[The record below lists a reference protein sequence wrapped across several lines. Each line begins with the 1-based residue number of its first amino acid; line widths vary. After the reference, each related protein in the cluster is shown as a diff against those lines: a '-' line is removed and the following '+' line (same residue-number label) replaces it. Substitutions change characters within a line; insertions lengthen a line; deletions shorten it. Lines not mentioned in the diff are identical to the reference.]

1 MTDELRSLGLS
12 TIISGMFWFTVQ
24 YIHSTSTLLMSS
36 TSLSVINW
44 LQTTFEFALTKWP
57 GSQHLAPSCGLGVLE
72 SYRGGSGYISL
83 SDTTRSI
90 SDRFLSHSAL
100 SQLRSGR
107 LRSSL
112 LNTLKTDGCWWRIE
126 KNFIY
131 WLKLCKPCFWLV
143 DSEWLSLWLVD
154 KLRCDIIE

>member
-112 LNTLKTDGCWWRIE
+112 LNTLSVSTGIG
-126 KNFIY
+126 KNFLH
-131 WLKLCKPCFWLV
+131 WLRISKPSPWLV
-143 DSEWLSLWLVD
+143 EDELECLWLAGS
-154 KLRCDIIE
+154 